1 MTRLLHGLLRS
12 GLCRHAICSSLVF
25 CRVLVTCG
33 GCLLFHWLLVLSS
46 SASARYRLLHLLRPA
61 GHIRLHVL
69 QGLACELLHLQ
80 RLDGGLE
87 GGGILLQPE
96 QHGFQLLDALAR
108 FLRVERRGDPLRQGR
123 ACRRTRLR
131 HLLQKIEAGN
141 EPGKIE
147 SGGIASHACTFPE
160 NFYSS
165 RTIRL
170 PHNGA

>member
-1 MTRLLHGLLRS
+1 MPRLLHGLLRS
-12 GLCRHAICSSLVF
+12 GLSRHAIRSSLIFCRGLVCSSRLR
-25 CRVLVTCG
+25 CRS
-33 GCLLFHWLLVLSS
+33 LFVGSS
-46 SASARYRLLHLLRPA
+46 ISARRRHRLLHLLRPA
-61 GHIRLHVL
+61 GHVRLHVL

-80 RLDGGLE
+80 RLNSGLE